1 MKGKSWLFAI
11 GVVVGFGLIIWLGMA
26 WLRPYTFH
34 GTVMQ
39 SPNAAPEFTLMSNTG
54 QRVRLSDFRGR
65 LVLLYFGY
73 TFCPDVCPA
82 TLAEIAKAMEI
93 LGEEADR
100 VQVIMITV
108 DPERDSPE
116 KLGEYVAHFDSRF
129 LGATGTLE
137 EIAQVATLYGI
148 FFEKNEGTEA
158 TGYLVDHT
166 ATQMVI
172 DQEGYLKL
180 IFPFGTPG
188 EDIAADLAYILK

>member
-180 IFPFGTPG
+180 VFPFGTPG